1 MTAIIRAPGGGT
13 EPPTAYAL
21 AAYAQTGD
29 KPNLFQLLSEIYDAE
44 RALAQTERLVAD
56 ANLDLDG
63 MADEIDAYLEEAE

>member
-1 MTAIIRAPGGGT
+1 MSAIIRA
-13 EPPTAYAL
+13 YAVS
-21 AAYAQTGD
+21 GD
-29 KPNLFQLLSEIYDAE
+29 KPNLFQLLSEIYDPE